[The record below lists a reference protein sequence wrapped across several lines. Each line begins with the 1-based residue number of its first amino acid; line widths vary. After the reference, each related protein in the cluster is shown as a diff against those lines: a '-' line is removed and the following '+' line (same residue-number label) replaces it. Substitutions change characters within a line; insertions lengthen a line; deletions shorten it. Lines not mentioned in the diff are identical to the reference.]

1 MKKIKTF
8 IKDLFIFQGK
18 RFVDKRGYLR
28 ELLKE
33 NYIKKKFKFT
43 IVSKSKKNV
52 LRGLHLQTTKSQNKY
67 ISVIKG
73 KILDVAV
80 DLRKKSKTYKKS
92 FKIILSDK
100 NCKSLLIPKGFA
112 HGFLG
117 LDKENIVVYS
127 CDNYRNKKSEKSIIW
142 NDKKLKIKW
151 STKNPIL
158 SKKDSEAQNLEN
170 FLYNS

>member
-1 MKKIKTF
+1 MKFTKTRFKGLIIYNGKNFKDKRGFFREVFKKKKIK
-8 IKDLFIFQGK
+8 KDLPFLCLS
-18 RFVDKRGYLR
+18 Y
-28 ELLKE
+28 
-33 NYIKKKFKFT
+33 
-43 IVSKSKKNV
+43 SKKNV
-52 LRGLHLQTTKSQNKY
+52 LRGLHIQTKNSQGKF

-73 KILDVAV
+73 KIFDVAV
-80 DLRKKSKTYKKS
+80 DLRKNSPTYGKYFS
-92 FKIILSDK
+92 IILSDK

-170 FLYNS
+170 FLYNN